1 MAKKHGERE
10 VRGMERKH
18 VKEKERKRNLIDGV
32 GRRRNMEEEEM

>member
-18 VKEKERKRNLIDGV
+18 IKERKRNLIDGV